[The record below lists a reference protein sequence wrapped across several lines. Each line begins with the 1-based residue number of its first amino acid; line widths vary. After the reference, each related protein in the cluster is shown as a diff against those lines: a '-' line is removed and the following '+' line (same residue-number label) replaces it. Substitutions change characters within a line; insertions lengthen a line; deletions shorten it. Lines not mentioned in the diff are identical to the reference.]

1 MISAPP
7 RRIVVY
13 DRAIKSAWKFCGA
26 LLIAVASTTSSQAQ
40 TTQTWLNSN
49 VSNVWSTAAPNWD
62 AGVVWTNGNDASFTG
77 TAETVDISG
86 AVTINSILF
95 GTTGWTVAD
104 ALADGTL
111 TLVGEGRITTS
122 TGTSTISENIA
133 GGNLI
138 KGGTGTLV
146 LSGAN
151 TYTGTTTVETG
162 TLQINNGAA
171 LGGTS
176 GVTVNSGGSVALN
189 NVTVSGTSITINGG
203 GVGDNFGALKA
214 MGSGTSVWAGNVVLG
229 SGGTRVGATLADSV
243 LEISGVISGSQA
255 LNIRTNDGGGVVL
268 LSNAGNTYSGDTNI
282 IGGILKV
289 GVDNALPTGTKVV
302 LGNGTGTGTAT
313 LDLNGFNQRVAGV
326 TAAASNNVPAKVTN
340 TSATAAVLTVD
351 YSGGTATVTSTASIA
366 GNLSLVKAGT
376 GIFTLQS
383 ANTYTGTTTVQQ
395 GTLQIDHAGALG
407 GTSGVTVN
415 GGALALNN
423 VTVPGVSI
431 SITSTDSFGGL
442 KSVGSGTSVW
452 TGNVFIGNASA
463 RVGANAG
470 TVLEIAGAISGVA
483 NSGFTV
489 RTDNAG
495 GTVLL
500 SNANNTYTGV
510 TSVIAGVLKVGVDDA
525 LPTDTT
531 VTLGNASSQGFAT
544 FDLNGFNQR
553 VAGVTAGTTNN
564 VVAMVTNTSGTAS
577 VLTVDSAATLATNSA
592 FITGNLSLVKDG
604 SGIFRLTSANT
615 YTGSTTV
622 NLGTLEISG
631 VLGSVSAQQFVLNG
645 NTLSGGTLSIN
656 NSTAGTNNNNRISDT
671 ATITFRDG
679 DLTFT
684 GSADASTNSSET
696 VGNLVLDRGYQTV
709 RIAYGGTNAATFTAS
724 GFTRSAGGGVV
735 FLTGANLG
743 ASSAT
748 TTSVSRFFVN
758 NAPTLIGTT
767 DALNTGVNSAVKN
780 TKIVPYLVG
789 SSTGSTTAPDTFV
802 TYNSETG
809 FRPLDPVNEF
819 TQNLINATTVGHN
832 TRITASL
839 TMGASTNV
847 AINSLIV
854 VDPIVSSA
862 TDTTL
867 NLNGNT
873 LTVTS
878 GAVLFDSNTSTISN
892 GTLAFGSQE
901 GIIYAHGGTST
912 ISARITGS
920 GGLTVA
926 GTGTLVLNASNSNYS
941 GATTLLSGIT
951 VIGNNSTGLPGAV
964 TQGPLGTGN
973 LVFAGGAVRTTQ
985 GAGTR
990 TVGNNIIF
998 KADTTLATGG
1008 LAVGMLAFSGSV
1020 TLTDGDRVLTNNAPN
1035 TTTFSGAIGE
1045 DGQKRGIT
1053 VTTATANTGAVI
1065 FSGTNTYTGD
1075 TKVAGLATLMMNGT
1089 HNTGSSYSVASGA
1102 TLTGGG
1108 SISVVAGGNVTIAGG
1123 GTLSVGDGTAN
1134 AADLAITTTGGG
1146 TLVFADS
1153 TSILKLDLISDAS
1166 VGTGSDMSGDATR
1179 ADRLVVTGNTNLN
1192 GAHLILGTAAGLN
1205 ATTFSEGDRWK
1216 IFDWATAIPTGAFTI
1231 NPTTDL
1237 PTLSAGLGW
1246 DFSDLYTGGTIA
1258 VVVVPEPSRVMLL
1271 MSGAMVGLLRRRRR
1285 AR

>member
-1 MISAPP
+1 
-7 RRIVVY
+7 
-13 DRAIKSAWKFCGA
+13 
-26 LLIAVASTTSSQAQ
+26 
-40 TTQTWLNSN
+40 
-49 VSNVWSTAAPNWD
+49 
-62 AGVVWTNGNDASFTG
+62 
-77 TAETVDISG
+77 VDISG
-86 AVTINSILF
+86 AVTVNSILF
-95 GTTGWTVAD
+95 GSTGWIVAD
-104 ALADGTL
+104 ALADGTF

-122 TGTSTISENIA
+122 GIATATGGTILESIA

-138 KGGTGTLV
+138 KAGDSILV
-146 LSGAN
+146 LNAAN
-151 TYTGTTTVETG
+151 SYTGTTTVEKG
-162 TLQINNGAA
+162 TLQLNNAAA
-171 LGGTS
+171 LGATS
-176 GVTVNSGGSVALN
+176 GVTVNSGGSVSLN
-189 NVTVSGTSITINGG
+189 GVTVSGVSVTINGSG
-203 GVGDNFGALKA
+203 SGDNFGALKA
-214 MGSGTSVWAGNVVLG
+214 TGSGTSVWAGNVILG
-229 SGGTRVGATLADSV
+229 SGGTRVGAALGDSV

-255 LNIRTNDGGGVVL
+255 LNVRTNDLGGVVL
-268 LSNAGNTYSGDTNI
+268 LTNAGNTYTGDTVV

-302 LGNGTGTGTAT
+302 LGNAQGAGSAT

-340 TSATAAVLTVD
+340 TSATGAVLTVD

-376 GIFTLQS
+376 GTFTLQS

-395 GTLQIDHAGALG
+395 GTLQLDHAGALG
-407 GTSGVTVN
+407 GTSGVTVT
-415 GGALALNN
+415 GGSLALNN

-483 NSGFTV
+483 NSGLTV
-489 RTDNAG
+489 RTDNTG

-510 TSVIAGVLKVGVDDA
+510 TSVIAGVLKVGVVDA

-531 VTLGNASSQGFAT
+531 VTLGNAASQGFAT
-544 FDLNGFNQR
+544 FDLNGFDQR

-604 SGIFRLTSANT
+604 AGIFRLTSANT

-622 NLGTLEISG
+622 NTGTLEISG
-631 VLGSVSAQQFVLNG
+631 VLGSVSGQQFILN
-645 NTLSGGTLSIN
+645 GGTLLIN
-656 NSTAGTNNNNRISDT
+656 NSTTGTNNNNRISDT

-709 RIAYGGTNAATFTAS
+709 RIAYGGTNAATLTAS

-735 FLTGANLG
+735 FLSGANLG

-758 NAPTLIGTT
+758 TAPTLIGTT

-789 SSTGSTTAPDTFV
+789 SSTGSTTTPDTFV
-802 TYNSETG
+802 TYNSQTG
-809 FRPLDPVNEF
+809 FRPLDPNSEF
-819 TQNLINATTVGHN
+819 TQNLIDATTVGHN
-832 TRITASL
+832 TRITSSL

-854 VDPIVSSA
+854 VDPIASTGGA
-862 TDTTL
+862 NDTTL

-873 LTVTS
+873 VTVTS
-878 GAVLFDSNTSTISN
+878 GAILFDSNTSTISG

-901 GIIYAHGGTST
+901 AIIYAHGSTST
-912 ISARITGS
+912 ISSRITGS

-926 GTGTLVLNASNSNYS
+926 GTGTFVLNATNSIYS
-941 GATTLLSGIT
+941 GDTTLLSATT
-951 VIGNNSTGLPGAV
+951 VIGASSTGSPGAV

-998 KADTTLATGG
+998 KADTTLSSGG
-1008 LAVGMLAFSGSV
+1008 AAAGLLVFSGSM
-1020 TLTDGDRVLTNNAPN
+1020 TLTGGDRVLTNNAPN

-1053 VTTATANTGAVI
+1053 VTTATAGTGAVI

-1075 TKVAGLATLMMNGT
+1075 TKVAGLATLMVNGT
-1089 HNTGSSYSVASGA
+1089 HNTGSSYNVASGA

-1108 SISVVAGGNVTIAGG
+1108 TIGVTAGGNVTIAGG

-1134 AADLAITTTGGG
+1134 AVDLAITTTGGG

-1153 TSILKLDLISDAS
+1153 SSILRLDLVSDSSPGA
-1166 VGTGSDMSGDATR
+1166 GNGSDMSGDATR
-1179 ADRLVVTGNTNLN
+1179 ADRLVVSGNTNLN
-1192 GAHLILGTAAGLN
+1192 GAHLILGTSGVSSL
-1205 ATTFSEGDRWK
+1205 TFSEGDRWK
-1216 IFDWATAIPTGAFTI
+1216 IFDWVTAIPTGSFTI
-1231 NPTTDL
+1231 NPATDL
-1237 PTLSAGLGW
+1237 PTLGVGLQW

-1258 VVVVPEPSRVMLL
+1258 VTVVPEPSRAMLL
-1271 MSGAMVGLLRRRRR
+1271 MGGLMVGLLQRRRRR
-1285 AR
+1285 K